1 MSCSR
6 VVSAYQSLLMIHFI
20 PGNLLGCPELQAVG
34 CRAPV
39 KPVVEGGVITPHVV
53 ISVRVQQLIDG
64 QIASNAY
71 GLPTHQ
77 KCHDH
82 NQRDLQKN
90 ATSLPSLQYVMPIVQ
105 NTAASVYIDKI
116 CVQDK
121 LEFWLMLLISC
132 QPCHNK
138 HQTLAHA
145 CSSAC
150 LCVLQAADT
159 CVKPECKR
167 MFVCDCL
174 VMLVS
179 S

>member
-39 KPVVEGGVITPHVV
+39 KPVVEAGVITPHVV

-77 KCHDH
+77 KCYDH
-82 NQRDLQKN
+82 NQRDLQK
-90 ATSLPSLQYVMPIVQ
+90 MPHH
-105 NTAASVYIDKI
+105 
-116 CVQDK
+116 
-121 LEFWLMLLISC
+121 
-132 QPCHNK
+132 CHHCN
-138 HQTLAHA
+138 
-145 CSSAC
+145 
-150 LCVLQAADT
+150 
-159 CVKPECKR
+159 
-167 MFVCDCL
+167 M
-174 VMLVS
+174 
-179 S
+179 